1 MPRVTPSAPALSRD
15 LGAVP
20 KLDDAPP
27 PEYNEVIQEE
37 NLKNKTDAVRRDVES
52 ARPVKKK
59 GRCARIM
66 TMFKVI
72 LVLMMLVTFASAI
85 FIMYYVSFFDR
96 DVVIMKMQV
105 DKLERRQQ
113 DLYSTIF
120 ALEKRLDLNHPVPTT
135 RTPYRPAQSHGFR
148 NGWGGW

>member
-15 LGAVP
+15 HGAVP

-37 NLKNKTDAVRRDVES
+37 KLRNKTDAVRRDVES
-52 ARPVKKK
+52 ARPVKKR
-59 GRCARIM
+59 GCCAR
-66 TMFKVI
+66 TLTVFKVV
-72 LVLMMLVTFASAI
+72 LVLMILVTFASAI

-96 DVVIMKMQV
+96 DVVIMKSKV
-105 DKLERRQQ
+105 ENLEMRQQ

-120 ALEKRLDLNHPVPTT
+120 AMEKRLDSNHPTPTP

>member
-37 NLKNKTDAVRRDVES
+37 NLKNKTEAVRRDVES

-59 GRCARIM
+59 GCFARTLTI
-66 TMFKVI
+66 FKVI

-96 DVVIMKMQV
+96 DVVIMKMKV
-105 DKLERRQQ
+105 DHLKRRQQ

-120 ALEKRLDLNHPVPTT
+120 AMEKRLDLNHPVPTT

>member
-96 DVVIMKMQV
+96 DVVIMKMKV
-105 DKLERRQQ
+105 DHLERRQQ

-120 ALEKRLDLNHPVPTT
+120 AMEKRLDLNHPVPTT